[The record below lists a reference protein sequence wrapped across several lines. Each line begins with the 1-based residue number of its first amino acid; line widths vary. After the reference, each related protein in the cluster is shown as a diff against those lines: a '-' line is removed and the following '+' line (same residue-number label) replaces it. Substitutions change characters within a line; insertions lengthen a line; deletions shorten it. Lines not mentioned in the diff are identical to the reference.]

1 MHSQESVK
9 DKNVTQL
16 DEIQVKNINRE
27 YLTTVDYL
35 L

>member
-1 MHSQESVK
+1 MHSQESAK
-9 DKNVTQL
+9 DTNVIQP